1 VRLTLS
7 RSVRSPAGPT
17 ATEIRNEYSVGFGVA
32 DALEFPD
39 PDPEDVVDVVDGDTV
54 ELPEMEPP
62 DVDED
67 ERLLVLVVPAVVD
80 DVALDGDVVV
90 NLALLGSA
98 MKCRRNG
105 SLLSS

>member
-1 VRLTLS
+1 M
-7 RSVRSPAGPT
+7 
-17 ATEIRNEYSVGFGVA
+17 GFGVA

-39 PDPEDVVDVVDGDTV
+39 PAPDGVVDVVDGDTV

-67 ERLLVLVVPAVVD
+67 DRLLVLVVPAVVD
-80 DVALDGDVVV
+80 DVALDDDVVF

-98 MKCRRNG
+98 MKCLRKG